1 MAFSLSK
8 IVGKSRASRP
18 IVSLV
23 VVLAGV
29 ITGTWLGS
37 TPRALAFPNVDG
49 ASFLNSHVSN
59 PVFIEGAT
67 LQPTLALNGLST
79 FLGLPAS
86 AYGGAINGTAVP
98 GGTLLLVNGAAGAIG
113 NINFLDQSGIV
124 ASEYKVP
131 LAPGS
136 TAAQTF
142 PSQRGAWVV
151 VESLNGTSAV
161 HFADTRSTIDNL
173 ESSQAIDVPQQTVVL
188 TNSQL
193 PVLNSA
199 SAGHTIGGAVF
210 KPGVLAASAE
220 NLWSITGGQ
229 LWETSGASAAMNVEH
244 VSNSAVVNASNS
256 MRCAAVADQSG
267 ISTFAEGGGQA
278 AVSQHRFGSPLRG
291 DIQPVDSSGNAIY
304 FVAESGSHLTV
315 ASATL
320 DSNCHITATKFF
332 SVMTHHGSNLA
343 RAWQWQES
351 LVLAFSSPQW
361 SLVEVDLNT
370 GVPINISGTPSLPLK
385 GSQSGKRHDIQFVGF
400 SNGFVINDPA
410 SAEVGTVTVTS
421 SGQRVAW
428 FSRGTVFSSDAQ
440 AAATAPSQQQHQQSH
455 SQGTTSKYVADPQCA
470 NVAPTQKIVF
480 DNAQPAALA
489 SSVTLTFEQPSDGI
503 CASVLFKAFVSQG
516 PRVSSSTNSNMQ
528 YQPAVAEEC
537 TSVDS
542 ISSGKYA
549 CTVKGLR
556 ASTRYSIQLASEWG
570 PDNNPAFQTESDP
583 INISTADVDVRDP
596 AKLVA
601 RYDAVSEAW
610 KLSWGKATDGA
621 SVWQINAQIHP
632 DQTCESDG
640 LTSTAFFSQ
649 RDGSLVIPMST
660 NSFLYGKNV
669 SFTIQSGLTIDGQR
683 LFTYPTEQ
691 TSCEWTPPSRSCFT
705 SRSGSAWNQP
715 IKITGSV
722 PDSSSGA
729 SESLVNVS
737 SLVPANCYLGQAQLV
752 YQYQLF
758 SQVSTTFHDCAG
770 QTTWQAGYKNV
781 GGTYPQTCFVGAS
794 PAAIKSGN
802 AIVRMRYRIV
812 LPDGSS
818 HSDLSP
824 GQRVAAG
831 SLTDFSWPAN
841 GNVTATFSYVDG
853 TSKNPN
859 SLPDLKVA
867 LNGLVTANESTP
879 EFSVPSIPLF
889 SCTGPNGQSAQ
900 VSLGSIDSSVSTIAG
915 VPTLRISD
923 GGGANYDLIQ
933 AAGGKCTLTLELA
946 IPTVDGGISTDTV
959 LNQVPVLPGG
969 SPLVM
974 NSEYSARPNASWFA
988 ACLNGNVVTLSVDPN
1003 NSTCPLSSPNGAPG
1017 AITSPEGI
1025 LVKLGSSTYQVQPD
1039 NGGFYGG
1046 SGTPPTTYTFTL
1058 SDTPTGSFSISF
1070 KWTYL
1075 GTTTPVTVYG

>member
-1 MAFSLSK
+1 M
-8 IVGKSRASRP
+8 VGKSRASRP

-23 VVLAGV
+23 LVLAGV

-86 AYGGAINGTAVP
+86 AYGGAINGTTVP

-151 VESLNGTSAV
+151 VESPNGTSAV
-161 HFADTRSTIDNL
+161 HFSDTRSTIDSL
-173 ESSQAIDVPQQTVVL
+173 ESSQAIDVAQQTVVL

-199 SAGHTIGGAVF
+199 SAGHAIGGPVF

-229 LWETSGASAAMNVEH
+229 LWETSGARAAMNVEH

-256 MRCAAVADQSG
+256 MRCAVVADRSG

-278 AVSQHRFGSPLRG
+278 AVSQHRFDSPLSG

-332 SVMTHHGSNLA
+332 GVMTHQGDNLT

-351 LVLAFSSPQW
+351 LVLAFSSPKW

-410 SAEVGTVTVTS
+410 SAEVGTVTVSS
-421 SGQRVAW
+421 SGQKVAW

-470 NVAPTQKIVF
+470 DVPPTQKIVL
-480 DNAQPAALA
+480 QTPPTSLA
-489 SSVTLTFEQPSDGI
+489 SSVTLTFEQPSDGV
-503 CASVLFKAFVSQG
+503 CASVLFRAFISTGPSPMGDSGVAEDCVS
-516 PRVSSSTNSNMQ
+516 VSST
-528 YQPAVAEEC
+528 E
-537 TSVDS
+537 
-542 ISSGKYA
+542 SGKYT
-549 CTVKGLR
+549 CTVGGLH
-556 ASTRYSIQLASEWG
+556 ANTQYYIQLASEWG
-570 PDNNPAFQTESDP
+570 PNNEVASQTASNVVSFKTQ
-583 INISTADVDVRDP
+583 IVDVQDP
-596 AKLVA
+596 RNFVA
-601 RYDAVSEAW
+601 RYNANSEAW
-610 KLSWGKATDGA
+610 ELSWSKATDRA
-621 SVWQINAQIHP
+621 SVWQIIAQVHP
-632 DQTCESDG
+632 DQTCGSDG
-640 LTSTAFFSQ
+640 LTSPPPFYSHK
-649 RDGSLVIPMST
+649 DGGLIIPVKEYSSLFGR
-660 NSFLYGKNV
+660 NL
-669 SFTIQSGLTIDGQR
+669 SFTIQSGLTVNGEE
-683 LFTYPTEQ
+683 LFANPAPK
-691 TSCEWTPPSRSCFT
+691 SPPCEWNPPSKSCFSSKIGAT
-705 SRSGSAWNQP
+705 WNQP
-715 IKITGSV
+715 IQVTGSV
-722 PDSSSGA
+722 PDSSGGS
-729 SESLVNVS
+729 SEALLNVS
-737 SLVPANCYLGQAQLV
+737 SIVPSNCYLGQAQLV
-752 YQYQLF
+752 YQYQVF

-812 LPDGSS
+812 LPDGGSY
-818 HSDLSP
+818 SDLSP

-853 TSKNPN
+853 TAKNPN
-859 SLPDLKVA
+859 SLPDLKVS

-974 NSEYSARPNASWFA
+974 NSGYSARPNASWFA

-1025 LVKLGSSTYQVQPD
+1025 LIKSGSSTYQVQPD

-1070 KWTYL
+1070 NWTYL

>member
-18 IVSLV
+18 IISLV

-86 AYGGAINGTAVP
+86 AYGGAINGTTVL

-151 VESLNGTSAV
+151 VESPHGTSAV
-161 HFADTRSTIDNL
+161 HFSDTRSTIDSL
-173 ESSQAIDVPQQTVVL
+173 ESIQAIDVAQQTVVL

-199 SAGHTIGGAVF
+199 SAGHTIGGPVF

-229 LWETSGASAAMNVEH
+229 LWETSGARAAMNVEH

-278 AVSQHRFGSPLRG
+278 AVSQHRFGSPLSG

-332 SVMTHHGSNLA
+332 GVMTHHGSNLA
-343 RAWQWQES
+343 RAWRWQES
-351 LVLAFSSPQW
+351 LVLAFSAPQW

-410 SAEVGTVTVTS
+410 SAEVGTVTVSS

-470 NVAPTQKIVF
+470 NVAPTQKISTPSTVYV
-480 DNAQPAALA
+480 LA
-489 SSVTLTFEQPSDGI
+489 SSVTIKFDQQSDGI
-503 CASVLFKAFVSQG
+503 CSTVLFKAIVALHG
-516 PRVSSSTNSNMQ
+516 ESSTTSQDCASVQSLGSGQ
-528 YQPAVAEEC
+528 YQCV
-537 TSVDS
+537 VD
-542 ISSGKYA
+542 
-549 CTVKGLR
+549 GLR
-556 ASTRYSIQLASEWG
+556 ASQTYDIRVASEWG
-570 PDNNPAFQTESDP
+570 ANNDVAIQTESDP
-583 INISTADVDVRDP
+583 LTVTTINIDVRDP
-596 AKLVA
+596 NQVTA
-601 RYDAVSEAW
+601 RYDAASETW
-610 KLSWGKATDGA
+610 RLNWSKATDAA
-621 SVWQINAQIHP
+621 SIWQVSALVHP
-632 DQTCESDG
+632 DQTCDAQG
-640 LTSTAFFSQ
+640 LTTTTLLTRTDGGLSIPLSQHPAFFGQ
-649 RDGSLVIPMST
+649 
-660 NSFLYGKNV
+660 NV
-669 SFTIQSGLTIDGQR
+669 SFTISSGVIVSGAPQ
-683 LFTYPTEQ
+683 FAPPTPQ
-691 TSCEWTPPSRSCFT
+691 TPCNWTPPSKTCF
-705 SRSGSAWNQP
+705 SSKSGSTWNQP
-715 IKITGSV
+715 IQVTGSV
-722 PDSSSGA
+722 PDSSGGS
-729 SESLVNVS
+729 SEALVNVS
-737 SLVPANCYLGQAQLV
+737 SIVPSNCHLGQAQLV
-752 YQYQLF
+752 YQYQVF

-818 HSDLSP
+818 YSDLSP

-853 TSKNPN
+853 TAKNPN
-859 SLPDLKVA
+859 SLPDLKVS

-974 NSEYSARPNASWFA
+974 NSGYSARPNASWFA

-1025 LVKLGSSTYQVQPD
+1025 LIKSGSSMYQVQPD

-1070 KWTYL
+1070 NWTYL